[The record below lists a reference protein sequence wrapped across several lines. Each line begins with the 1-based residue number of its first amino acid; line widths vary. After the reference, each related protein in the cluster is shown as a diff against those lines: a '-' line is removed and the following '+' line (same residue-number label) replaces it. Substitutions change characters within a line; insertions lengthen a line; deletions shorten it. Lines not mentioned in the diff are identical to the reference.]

1 MSAKRR
7 ALVIGG
13 SMGGLFAANLLLRAG
28 WDVELFERVG
38 EELAG
43 RGAGIVTHEELFDVI
58 RRAGA
63 IVDDTIGCATHSR
76 VTLDR
81 AGNVV
86 AEMPL
91 DQILTAWGRLY
102 RLMKDVFPAARYH
115 FNKSLVRVEQND
127 AAVTA
132 HFADGSQASGDLLIG
147 ADGIRSTVRAQ
158 FLPQAKPVYVGYL
171 AWRGLADE
179 SAVSEATRRA
189 LSDRMVFCLP
199 PGEQMLTYLVAGRD
213 NTTRPG
219 ERRFNFVWYRPAGEQ
234 TELRA
239 LFTDAQGQHYEQNI
253 PPDRIRP
260 AVIAGMHATAER
272 LLARP
277 LVDVVRATAEPLF
290 QPIYDLESTRLA
302 FGCVAILGDAAF
314 VARPHVGLG
323 VTKAAGDAAALIDAL
338 EAHSD
343 PTAGLRAYEAKRLE
357 FGKAIV
363 AHARTLGLAIGAAE
377 ISGPQAGLIA
387 HLRRP
392 EVVMREIAVPDWA
405 VRPIAQRISHPP
417 LQGEDRGGDGS

>member
-1 MSAKRR
+1 MQSRASSAIRRR

-13 SMGGLFAANLLLRAG
+13 SFGGLFAANLLLRAG
-28 WDVELFERVG
+28 WEVEVYERVG
-38 EELAG
+38 AALAG
-43 RGAGIVTHEELFDVI
+43 RGAGIVTHDELFDVI

-63 IVDDTIGCATHSR
+63 VIDDTIGCATHSR

-81 AGNVV
+81 NGRVI

-115 FNKSLVRVEQND
+115 FDKSLVCIEQN
-127 AAVTA
+127 AAEVTA

-158 FLPQAKPVYVGYL
+158 FLPQARPAYVGYL
-171 AWRGLADE
+171 AWRGLAEE
-179 SAVSEATRRA
+179 SAVSDKTRRA

-199 PGEQMLTYLVAGRD
+199 PGEQMLTYLVAGRG
-213 NTTRPG
+213 NTTRVG
-219 ERRFNFVWYRPAGEQ
+219 ERRFNFVWYRPADEK
-234 TELRA
+234 TELRE
-239 LFTDAQGQHYEQNI
+239 LFTDAEGRYYEQNI

-260 AVIAGMHATAER
+260 DVIAGMHATAGQ
-272 LLARP
+272 LLAPP
-277 LVDVVRATAEPLF
+277 LVDGIRATSEPLF
-290 QPIYDLESTRLA
+290 QPIYDLESAQLV
-302 FGCVAILGDAAF
+302 FGRVAILGDAAF

-323 VTKAAGDAAALIDAL
+323 VTKSAGDAAALVDAL
-338 EAHSD
+338 SGNAAD
-343 PTAGLRAYEAKRLE
+343 LAAGLRLYEAKRLE

-363 AHARTLGLAIGAAE
+363 AHARTLGLGIGAPV
-377 ISGPQAGLIA
+377 ITGPQAALVA

-405 VRPIAQRISHPP
+405 DRSFALRQ
-417 LQGEDRGGDGS
+417 LQVT